1 MSTYQIE
8 AVHVWIR
15 IGEAAGVGSTPGRA
29 TESGHFRVFGKTQF
43 DTFFDFCFVD
53 VVVTEKGPE
62 RRAFEAGEFKFD
74 AAPQIQGRK

>member
-1 MSTYQIE
+1 MGTYQVE
-8 AVHVWIR
+8 AVNVWIR
-15 IGEAAGVGSTPGRA
+15 VGEAAGVGSTPGRA

-53 VVVTEKGPE
+53 VVTEKGVRL
-62 RRAFEAGEFKFD
+62 RREKFKFD

>member
-29 TESGHFRVFGKTQF
+29 TESGHFRVFGKTLF

-53 VVVTEKGPE
+53 VVVTEKGVRL
-62 RRAFEAGEFKFD
+62 RRENLNSTLR
-74 AAPQIQGRK
+74 RKYRVGNKL